1 MKPIYAR
8 DITEAER
15 EALNEGL
22 RSSSAFTVRRSQI
35 ILKSADDHLKAQ
47 EIAHHLS
54 CSDQTVR
61 EAIDA
66 FETEGLVCLEEKSP
80 APKNPETAFDEAG
93 TKWLKEVV
101 HQSPREHGVDRSLW
115 TLHDLAQVAYDAGM
129 TETVVTPATI
139 SNTLAR
145 VGVQWQRAKHW
156 ITSPDEN
163 YEGKK
168 TIVAK

>member
-15 EALNEGL
+15 EALNKGL

-47 EIAHHLS
+47 EIAYHLC

-66 FETEGLVCLEEKSP
+66 FEDEGLASLNEKSP

-101 HQSPREHGVDRSLW
+101 HQSPRDHGVDRSLW
-115 TLHDLAQVAYDAGM
+115 TLHDLAQVAYDADV
-129 TETVVTPATI
+129 TESVVTLATI

-156 ITSPDEN
+156 ITSPDEQ
-163 YEGKK
+163 YEVKK
-168 TIVAK
+168 NDAIG